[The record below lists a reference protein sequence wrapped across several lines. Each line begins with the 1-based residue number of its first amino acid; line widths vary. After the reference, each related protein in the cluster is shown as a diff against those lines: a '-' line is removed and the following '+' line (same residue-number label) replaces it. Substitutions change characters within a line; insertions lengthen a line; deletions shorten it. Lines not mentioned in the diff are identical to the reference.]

1 MSDNLE
7 AWEDGFKLL
16 KKLNEG
22 AVSLRGLVRVC

>member
-16 KKLNEG
+16 KILNEG
-22 AVSLRGLVRVC
+22 AVSQDRLVC

>member
-7 AWEDGFKLL
+7 AREDGSKLL

-22 AVSLRGLVRVC
+22 AVSQDRLVC